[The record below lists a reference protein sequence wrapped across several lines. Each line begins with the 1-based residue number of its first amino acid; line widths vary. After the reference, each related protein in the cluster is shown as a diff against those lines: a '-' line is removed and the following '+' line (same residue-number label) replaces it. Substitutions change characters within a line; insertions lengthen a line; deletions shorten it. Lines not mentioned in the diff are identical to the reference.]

1 MQLFAVGHVC
11 ECGERLLF
19 CHMYIYIY
27 SVHRCPL
34 LFEQVFLLVVSYFV
48 IVLFEQHIKLV
59 QIEYI
64 ATWLKV

>member
-1 MQLFAVGHVC
+1 MRRKAVV
-11 ECGERLLF
+11 LPYV
-19 CHMYIYIY
+19 YIYIY